1 VTCDLPR
8 ATAVARDGEP
18 FDHVTLDYEARHRRR
33 VRLVTA
39 RGLELLLDLPEAR
52 HLRDG
57 DRLVLED
64 GRLVMVRAAPERV
77 IEIAAADPRELAR
90 LAWHLGNRHTP
101 TQVLPGLLRIRED
114 HVLAEM
120 LRALGAHVLHTEAP
134 FDPETGAYSGS
145 HGH

>member
-1 VTCDLPR
+1 MEPPR
-8 ATAVARDGEP
+8 ATSVTGDGEA
-18 FDHVTLDYEARHRRR
+18 FDHVVLDYEARHRRR

-39 RGLELLLDLPEAR
+39 GGVALLLDLPEAR

-64 GRLVMVRAAPERV
+64 GRRVLVHAAQEPVIDVRAH
-77 IEIAAADPRELAR
+77 DTRELAR

-101 TQVLPGLLRIRED
+101 TQVLAGALRIRED

-120 LRALGAHVLHTEAP
+120 LRGLGAHVTRAEAP
-134 FDPETGAYSGS
+134 FDPETGAYAG
-145 HGH
+145 GHDH